1 MIDYETRIGRWLI
14 DLLGRNYLYIMSFIK
29 KVHIETDRTNPYPYD
44 VPAIKFAKQLDLS
57 ASITFVIGDNG
68 AGKSTLLETLAYR
81 MQLPHMDGS
90 DYEKK
95 AFNAAKRLAPFLD
108 IEFEIHR
115 TVGFFFRAEDFGD
128 LMNSTDRSN
137 TSLFQYFKSLEGDIP
152 DKVIQEM
159 SDSANTQKYHMRK
172 DFGQDLDTFSHGEA
186 YLHIMQEKLKHPG
199 IYILDEP
206 EAALSPSKQLSLIY
220 QIKSHL
226 ADHMSQFII
235 ATHSPMLMATPGA
248 TIYEVT
254 EEGMKKTPLEETEHY
269 TITKS
274 FLNNPEAYLR
284 HL

>member
-1 MIDYETRIGRWLI
+1 
-14 DLLGRNYLYIMSFIK
+14 MSFVK
-29 KVHIETDRTNPYPYD
+29 KVHIETDKSHPYPYD
-44 VPAIKFAKQLDLS
+44 VPAIRFAKDLDFS
-57 ASITFVIGDNG
+57 SPITFVIGDNG

-81 MQLPHMDGS
+81 MQLPHMDGA
-90 DYEKK
+90 DYTKK
-95 AFNAAKRLAPFLD
+95 AFNAAKRLAPYLD
-108 IEFEIHR
+108 IEFAIHR

-137 TSLFQYFKSLEGDIP
+137 TSLFQYFKSLEGDMP
-152 DKVIQEM
+152 DRVIQEM
-159 SDSANTQKYHMRK
+159 SDSANTQKYHMREN
-172 DFGQDLDTFSHGEA
+172 FGQELDSFSHGEA
-186 YLHIMQEKLKHPG
+186 YLHIIQEKLKHPG

-206 EAALSPSKQLSLIY
+206 EAALSPAKQLALIY

-226 ADHMSQFII
+226 SDHMSQFII

-254 EEGMKKTPLEETEHY
+254 EDAMEKTPLEETEHY
-269 TITKS
+269 TITRS

>member
-1 MIDYETRIGRWLI
+1 
-14 DLLGRNYLYIMSFIK
+14 MSFVK
-29 KVHIETDRTNPYPYD
+29 KVHIETDKSHPYPYD
-44 VPAIKFAKQLDLS
+44 VPAIRFAKDLDFS
-57 ASITFVIGDNG
+57 SPITFVIGDNG

-81 MQLPHMDGS
+81 MQLPHMDGA
-90 DYEKK
+90 DYTKK
-95 AFNAAKRLAPFLD
+95 AFNAAKRLAPYLD
-108 IEFEIHR
+108 IEFAIHR

-152 DKVIQEM
+152 DRVIQEM

-172 DFGQDLDTFSHGEA
+172 NFGQELDTFSHGEA
-186 YLHIMQEKLKHPG
+186 YLHIMQEKLKQPG

-220 QIKSHL
+220 QIRSHL
-226 ADHMSQFII
+226 DVHMSQFII

-248 TIYEVT
+248 IIYEVN
-254 EEGMKKTPLEETEHY
+254 EDGMEITPLDDTEHY
-269 TITKS
+269 SITKS